1 VPNLPIKEELTMTPQ
16 YPCVYKRDG
25 RYAKHSSIPTHIGNK
40 NIVAW
45 TDDLQEA
52 TVFPITPTQLMLT
65 NLLDGA
71 EPIPVSEHR
80 TVTILPVPTN
90 LQIHITVHTSAGS
103 YTSGRMDTTP
113 ENMGEIQQSIEDA
126 VEDGTGFI
134 LSQPTGYIVL
144 APKLVKSAVFK
155 VEIFK

>member
-1 VPNLPIKEELTMTPQ
+1 MTPQ
-16 YPCVYKRDG
+16 FPCVYKRDG
-25 RYAKHSSIPTHIGNK
+25 KYAKHSIISTHIGDK

-52 TVFPITPTQLMLT
+52 TVFHTTPTQLMWT

-71 EPIPVSEHR
+71 EPISISEHR
-80 TVTILPVPTN
+80 TVTILSAPAN
-90 LQIHITVHTSAGS
+90 LQIHITVHTPAGS
-103 YTSGRMDTTP
+103 YTSGRMDTTH
-113 ENMGEIQQSIEDA
+113 ENIDEIQQSIENA
-126 VEDGTGFI
+126 VKDGTGFV

-144 APKLVKSAVFK
+144 APKLVKNTVFK

>member
-1 VPNLPIKEELTMTPQ
+1 MTTQ
-16 YPCVYKRDG
+16 FPCVYKRDG
-25 RYAKHSSIPTHIGNK
+25 KYAEHAIISTHTGDK
-40 NIVAW
+40 NIITW

-52 TVFPITPTQLMLT
+52 TVFSTTPTQLMWT
-65 NLLDGA
+65 NFLDGA

-134 LSQPTGYIVL
+134 LNQQTGYVVL
-144 APKLVKSAVFK
+144 PPELVKSAVFK
-155 VEIFK
+155 VDIFK